1 MLKWVVSNKPPK
13 AWTLGER
20 GCDPRAQTC
29 RGKLQTRR
37 SKLNVEINKEMLLRA
52 GAENLFKATH
62 NKKLRET
69 VALELSFVNSNLQLL
84 KEQLAEMNSSV
95 DIYQNKSS
103 AQCVPMI
110 PLGLK
115 ETKDVDLQ
123 EPFKEFIQDHYSEDG
138 ERYDDALHDLMD
150 IRQAMRTPMRDQSGI
165 TLLFEYYNHLY
176 YVEKRFFPSDKS
188 LGVYFEWYD
197 SLTGVPSCQRTIA
210 FEKASV
216 LFNIAAL
223 YTQIG
228 ARQDRTKSIG
238 IDAAVDNF
246 LRAAGMFR
254 FVQEHFSHAPSMDL
268 CVETLNMLVSL
279 LLAQAR
285 ECLFEKLIL
294 NNIEKKGI
302 EACLEVGQEAAQV
315 AEVYTKVH
323 KCISTPPVK
332 DYVPYSW
339 ISLVLVKAQH
349 YRALSHYYVAIG
361 LLDHMDGLTPAVKD
375 TLRCIQIADQNKSM
389 TIDICVPHTRDEQ
402 QLLGK
407 AHLRGALLLHEESI
421 RVHRLCRQLR
431 KIDMLIE
438 TLKSTHDR
446 TLNKYADVE
455 EEDDFQE
462 VLDPPDIQAS
472 TKYQLNLAT
481 PDFTQY
487 KVKDLF
493 HRLGPL
499 AIFAAKHHW
508 TSPRTVKLRK
518 RSDESF
524 GFSVRGDCP
533 VIIAGVDLGSLAE
546 VGGMKEGDF
555 IVGIGDIDAKWS
567 VHEDVVN
574 LIKEA
579 GCQLTIHL
587 VTPINRNFLK
597 PRNPCHSPSS
607 TASSSGVSST
617 SSFQPVG
624 QSPTG
629 SMCSTKSKDSQR
641 RLTWNPFR
649 RYGSKEKVSAT
660 IGYECNSLG
669 RR

>member
-1 MLKWVVSNKPPK
+1 M
-13 AWTLGER
+13 
-20 GCDPRAQTC
+20 
-29 RGKLQTRR
+29 
-37 SKLNVEINKEMLLRA
+37 NVEINKELMLRN

-84 KEQLAEMNSSV
+84 KEQLAELNSSV
-95 DIYQNKSS
+95 DIYQNKS
-103 AQCVPMI
+103 AGQCVPMI

-123 EPFKEFIQDHYSEDG
+123 EPFKDFIQEHYSEDG
-138 ERYDDALHDLMD
+138 NRYETAIQDLMNM
-150 IRQAMRTPMRDQSGI
+150 RQAVRTPMRDLSGI
-165 TLLFEYYNHLY
+165 NLLYQYYNQLY
-176 YVEKRFFPSDKS
+176 YVEKRFFPSEKS
-188 LGVYFEWYD
+188 MGVYFEWYD
-197 SLTGVPSCQRTIA
+197 SLTGVPSCQRTVA

-228 ARQDRTKSIG
+228 ARQDRNKSIG
-238 IDAAVDNF
+238 IDAAVDNY

-254 FVQEHFSHAPSMDL
+254 FIQEHFSHAPSMDL
-268 CVETLNMLVSL
+268 SAETLDMLVSL
-279 LLAQAR
+279 MLAQAR

-315 AEVYTKVH
+315 ADVYSKVH

-339 ISLVLVKAQH
+339 ISLVLVKAEH
-349 YRALSHYYVAIG
+349 YRALSHYYVGVG
-361 LLDHMDGLTPAVKD
+361 LLDHLGKLTPAIND
-375 TLRCIQIADQNKSM
+375 TLQCIQITDQNKS
-389 TIDICVPHTRDEQ
+389 TLIEIRVPESIDEQ
-402 QLLGK
+402 RLLGK
-407 AHLRGALLLHEESI
+407 AHLRGALLLHEQSI

-431 KIDMLIE
+431 KIDMLLE
-438 TLKSTHDR
+438 TLKLTHDR

-472 TKYQLNLAT
+472 TKYQLTLAT
-481 PDFTQY
+481 PDFSAH

-499 AIFAAKHHW
+499 AIFSAKHHW
-508 TSPRTVKLRK
+508 TAPRIVKLRK

-524 GFSVRGDCP
+524 GFSVRGDAP
-533 VIIAGVDLGSLAE
+533 VIIASVDPGSLAE
-546 VGGMKEGDF
+546 VGGMKDGDF
-555 IVGIGDIDAKWS
+555 IVCIGDIDAKNE
-567 VHEDVVN
+567 HHDDVVA

-579 GCQLTIHL
+579 GCQLTLRL

-607 TASSSGVSST
+607 TASSSGVSSA
-617 SSFQPVG
+617 SSFQPAN

-629 SMCSTKSKDSQR
+629 SMCSTKSKDSR
-641 RLTWNPFR
+641 RNTWNLFR

-660 IGYECNSLG
+660 GYEFNSLG